1 MATSTTPSSSPL
13 LFFLLLLISTTTQS
27 NSTQFTFNGFRG
39 ATNLTLDG
47 ISSITPDRVLLLT
60 NFTPHATGH
69 AFYHSPVPALSAFFS
84 TTFVFAIIDNG
95 TGGHGFAFTISPTNR
110 LIGQPGPNLGLFTKA
125 NDGNASNHIL
135 AVEFNTDKIGMGDFN
150 NNYIGVDINSI
161 RSNTSRTA
169 SYFTRA
175 GKTEPVSLESGSPI
189 QVWIDYDSAT
199 GVLNVTISPTSVPKP
214 SWPLMSGKFNFS
226 EVLLES
232 MYVGFSSATGK
243 SMSYH
248 CILGWSFS
256 TDGVPTSSLDLSSL
270 PSPPELPNQTLNLK
284 STATLKT
291 GVISA
296 IATLLSVVLIIA
308 VAIYIRRKSKLAE
321 TLEAWELECPHRFR
335 YKDLYKATNG
345 FKDKGIIGHGG
356 FGCVYKG
363 VMPGSRESIAI
374 KKISNSSNQGTK
386 EFVAEISSLGRLRHR
401 NLVNLLG
408 WCKRG
413 QDLLLVYEYMP
424 NGSLDSWLFDTGEM
438 RRRVLDWDR
447 RLRVLRGIAA
457 GLVYLHEEWEQVVVH
472 RDVKASNVLLDGEM
486 NARLGDFGLARLY
499 EHGKDMCTTRVVGTL
514 GYIAPE
520 LSRTGKATTSTDV
533 YAFGGMLLE
542 VACGRRPIEPSAAA
556 GNLVLLDWVRECW
569 MRGRI
574 IEAADPALRGGGCE
588 KWEVEMVLRL
598 GLACSQSA
606 PEARPTM
613 RQVVHYLNGDEVLP
627 DVVPVFDDKDS
638 VEFASSRLNAS
649 SSSFGLMSTTGSL
662 RSGG

>member
-27 NSTQFTFNGFRG
+27 NSAQFTFNGFRG
-39 ATNLTLDG
+39 TANLTLDG
-47 ISSITPDRVLLLT
+47 ISSITPDGVLLLT

-69 AFYHSPVPALSAFFS
+69 AFFPSPVPALSASFS
-84 TTFVFAIIDNG
+84 TAFVFAIVDNG

-110 LIGQPGPNLGLFTKA
+110 LIGQPGPYLGLFTKA
-125 NDGNASNHIL
+125 NDGNTTNHIL
-135 AVEFNTDKIGMGDFN
+135 AVEFNTDKIGMGDFD
-150 NNYIGVDINSI
+150 NNYVGVDMNSI

-169 SYFTRA
+169 SYITRA

-189 QVWIDYDSAT
+189 QVWIDYDGTT
-199 GVLNVTISPTSVPKP
+199 GVLNVSISPTSVPKP
-214 SWPLMSGKFNFS
+214 SRPLMSGKFKFS

-256 TDGVPTSSLDLSSL
+256 TDGVPASPLDLSSL
-270 PSPPELPNQTLNLK
+270 PSPPELPNQTLK
-284 STATLKT
+284 SKTNLKT

-296 IATLLSVVLIIA
+296 IATLLSVSLIIA
-308 VAIYIRRKSKLAE
+308 VTLYIRRKLKLAE

-363 VMPGSRESIAI
+363 VMPGSRESVAI
-374 KKISNSSNQGTK
+374 KKISSGSNQGTK
-386 EFVAEISSLGRLRHR
+386 EFVVEISSLGRLRHR

-413 QDLLLVYEYMP
+413 RDLLLVYEYMP
-424 NGSLDSWLFDTGEM
+424 NGSLDAWLFDTGET
-438 RRRVLDWDR
+438 RRVLDWER
-447 RLRVLRGIAA
+447 RMGVLRGIAA

-486 NARLGDFGLARLY
+486 NARLGDFGLARLH
-499 EHGKDMCTTRVVGTL
+499 EHGKDMCTTRIVGTL

-542 VACGRRPIEPSAAA
+542 VACGRRPIEPSEAAE
-556 GNLVLLDWVRECW
+556 NLVLLDWVRECW

-574 IEAADPALRGGGCE
+574 LEAADPALRDEGCE
-588 KWEVEMVLRL
+588 KGEVEMVLRL
-598 GLACSQSA
+598 GLICSQST

-613 RQVVHYLNGDEVLP
+613 RQVVHYLDGDEALP
-627 DVVPVFDDKDS
+627 DMVPVLDDKDL
-638 VEFASSRLNAS
+638 VDFSSLLNAS
-649 SSSFGLMSTTGSL
+649 SSSFGLMSTGSV
-662 RSGG
+662 RSGR